1 MSTFTAIKKKGE
13 VVRNETLPFNPIIDG
28 WEYKGACCCEINFTK
43 GDVKIKANSEL
54 KTLKV
59 LRVMPKSGK
68 LKLDS
73 VFRLPSNQLE
83 FSIKQNA
90 ISIS

>member
-13 VVRNETLPFNPIIDG
+13 VVRNETLPFNPLLDD

-43 GDVKIKANSEL
+43 GDVKIKANSEF

-59 LRVMPKSGK
+59 LRVSPNGE
-68 LKLDS
+68 LKTENI
-73 VFRLPSNQLE
+73 FTLPSNQLE
-83 FSIKQNA
+83 FTIKSNG
-90 ISIS
+90 IRVS